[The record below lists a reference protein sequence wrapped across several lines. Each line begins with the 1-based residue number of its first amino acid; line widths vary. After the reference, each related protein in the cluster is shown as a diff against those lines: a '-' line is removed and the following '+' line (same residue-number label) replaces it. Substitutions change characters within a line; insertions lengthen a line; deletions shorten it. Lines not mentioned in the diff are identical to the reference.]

1 MAAKEFSRVE
11 LAKYNGDNGK
21 PHYMAIDG
29 IVYDITDAPK
39 KGISTKKL
47 MELVFDRSA
56 DKEKLL
62 AELPVV
68 GKLAD

>member
-1 MAAKEFSRVE
+1 MVEKKFTRNE
-11 LAKYNGDNGK
+11 LAKYNGDGDK

-39 KGISTKKL
+39 KGISIKSL
-47 MELVFDRSA
+47 MEIVFGRSKNKDEILA
-56 DKEKLL
+56 KLS
-62 AELPVV
+62 VV